1 MNVLKETDVLG
12 VLPCFSVQKTQCHTA
27 QLLPLCEE
35 AYFGKYGKRY
45 IFPLFSYTAIIL
57 KRTGKRKQSTAWNAD
72 EY

>member
-35 AYFGKYGKRY
+35 AYFGKYGKR
-45 IFPLFSYTAIIL
+45 
-57 KRTGKRKQSTAWNAD
+57 
-72 EY
+72 